1 MLLLSLSMYTGE
13 LLSAIAGATATLGEG
28 GDGSGGLSST
38 SSFLMSSVATTVAR
52 DGISSSS
59 SSSSSG
65 SSSGVGGGDG
75 DGDNSTFGGVYGY
88 LLLNAFTG
96 IVGFLLNF
104 AQLWWVVVVVVGF
117 W

>member
-1 MLLLSLSMYTGE
+1 VVLLLSLSMYTGE

-38 SSFLMSSVATTVAR
+38 SSYLMSSVATTVAR

-65 SSSGVGGGDG
+65 SSSGVGGG

-104 AQLWWVVVVVVGF
+104 AQLWWVVVVGF